1 MTRRSAPNPDELVEK
16 HWPLDRRS
24 HDHLRT
30 ALATAAE
37 LVRYA
42 NHVTLDDPDTTLEY
56 AGELY
61 AVVGAVADLVDRLP
75 QLVRQLAARA
85 DVLAEDPTLRSGKRD
100 EDPATAVLTAA
111 EFLHQAN
118 GLLSEPA
125 EVVRKARSKLAWVG
139 HR

>member
-1 MTRRSAPNPDELVEK
+1 MTRARTPDPDKIVAN

-30 ALATAAE
+30 AIATAAE

-42 NHVTLDDPDTTLEY
+42 NHVTLDNPDTTMEF

-61 AVVGAVADLVDRLP
+61 AVVGTVAGLLERMP
-75 QLVRQLAARA
+75 QLLRQISNRTF
-85 DVLAEDPTLRSGKRD
+85 VLADDPTLRHTRGD
-100 EDPATAVLTAA
+100 DPEAVMIEAATLLHKASSLMGASMDAA
-111 EFLHQAN
+111 
-118 GLLSEPA
+118 
-125 EVVRKARSKLAWVG
+125 RKAHTKLTWVG